1 MVSLGHSRSD
11 LRGECLAQRV
21 HTPGSWDLALRI
33 AKGVPALVGELILQ
47 SCCSSRVL
55 HCLKSREWP
64 GFSGDALLNG
74 CGVIDALSTRENAL
88 QRVQLAC
95 SHGRRAWS
103 FVYSSARQCQRLS
116 SDMGCGGVGG
126 RSPSRKVTFELPPHK
141 SIARFGFKTSH
152 WTTQRLL
159 VVSHMHLRKAAT
171 QPDRR
176 ALEGCTSGKT
186 NRTARLEPT

>member
-47 SCCSSRVL
+47 SCRSSRVL

-74 CGVIDALSTRENAL
+74 CDGIDALSTRENAL
-88 QRVQLAC
+88 QHVQLAC
-95 SHGRRAWS
+95 SHGCCAWS
-103 FVYSSARQCQRLS
+103 FVYSSARQCQRQS

-141 SIARFGFKTSH
+141 SIARFGFKSSH

-159 VVSHMHLRKAAT
+159 VVSHMHALRSCNPTRPKSPRGLHKRKT
-171 QPDRR
+171 DRM
-176 ALEGCTSGKT
+176 
-186 NRTARLEPT
+186 ARLEPA

>member
-1 MVSLGHSRSD
+1 MVFLGHSRSD

-21 HTPGSWDLALRI
+21 HTPGSWDLAQRI

-47 SCCSSRVL
+47 SCRSSRVL

-74 CGVIDALSTRENAL
+74 CGDIDALPARANAL

-95 SHGRRAWS
+95 SHGRRAWL

-116 SDMGCGGVGG
+116 SDMGRGGVGG
-126 RSPSRKVTFELPPHK
+126 RSPSRM
-141 SIARFGFKTSH
+141 R
-152 WTTQRLL
+152 
-159 VVSHMHLRKAAT
+159 
-171 QPDRR
+171 
-176 ALEGCTSGKT
+176 
-186 NRTARLEPT
+186 